1 MKTMRRGT
9 SILLCLALLLAALPV
24 ILPVFTS
31 ATAAD
36 DQEEQLLGTLSQRF
50 EASGPGVISSG
61 SGDAGGKSYG
71 AYQFSSRSDI
81 PRAFFRWCQSSSD
94 TYYRS
99 IGNRLAAAYE
109 ADGGYGSSFDATWRA
124 LANEDS
130 DGFMRVQRNYVR
142 RSYYDPIV
150 RSIESA
156 VPGFDMDNYS
166 IALRNVFWSR
176 AVQHGVG
183 GSSGFSSSDGRGG
196 ATGVIMRAFDAL
208 GGFANQPEA
217 QLIEAIYNESGAVRE
232 PQSDSYGVMT
242 GPTADKYGVTG
253 KVLKYYDGNSGDVQL
268 GVYARLRIN
277 EPAKAQVMLADYGF
291 KDATVGEG
299 VYQLRSSANS
309 SLTATPSSSGLTLN
323 AVTGGKNQQFR
334 LDYHASG
341 YYTITCQ
348 ENGLRLTA
356 GKNGVTLAKASTDK
370 GQLWKAAVYNS
381 GFSLQNR
388 GTGAYLSVS
397 SNAAGGRLM
406 LSETA
411 LQWQLALAGAGWTLD
426 GASYPTV
433 NSTLTVGQ
441 TGFPFRGTLR
451 NSYNIRRVTVSILR
465 SNGANAITPATA
477 SPNAKSYDLS
487 RLDDA
492 VAFSRLGVGGYTL
505 VIAAENTAGDNYR
518 LESRFYVTDG
528 SYVVSFDP
536 CGGACSESTRLVSA
550 GQKYGTLPTPV
561 KEGCTFVGWFTQ
573 PEGGQQITANST
585 TGAGNITLY
594 AHYQG
599 QYTYQFLNYDG
610 SVYAQGKLAAG
621 QAIPE
626 PAGTP
631 VRPADSQYTYTFTGW
646 QGYTSGMTISGN
658 VTFTAQFEAKAVESY
673 PQEITT
679 GAYRIAGG
687 YLRAIPVGTTARQLL
702 AGLSPSDY
710 ITLPVQGEGPVGTG
724 MTVTYAR
731 DGQTL
736 QTLTTVVTGDLS
748 GDGRVTIT
756 DMVRLQAHLLGK
768 NTLTGAAL
776 QAADLNG
783 DGQVTITDMIR
794 LQAYLLGRG
803 TIQPN

>member
-1 MKTMRRGT
+1 M
-9 SILLCLALLLAALPV
+9 LCLALLLAALPV

-61 SGDAGGKSYG
+61 AGDAGGKSYG

-309 SLTATPSSSGLTLN
+309 SLTATPGSSGLTLN

-341 YYTITCQ
+341 CYTITCQ

-388 GTGAYLSVS
+388 GAGAYLSVS
-397 SNAAGGRLM
+397 SNAAGGRLV

-477 SPNAKSYDLS
+477 WTVLS
-487 RLDDA
+487 
-492 VAFSRLGVGGYTL
+492 
-505 VIAAENTAGDNYR
+505 N
-518 LESRFYVTDG
+518 
-528 SYVVSFDP
+528 
-536 CGGACSESTRLVSA
+536 
-550 GQKYGTLPTPV
+550 
-561 KEGCTFVGWFTQ
+561 
-573 PEGGQQITANST
+573 
-585 TGAGNITLY
+585 
-594 AHYQG
+594 
-599 QYTYQFLNYDG
+599 
-610 SVYAQGKLAAG
+610 
-621 QAIPE
+621 
-626 PAGTP
+626 
-631 VRPADSQYTYTFTGW
+631 
-646 QGYTSGMTISGN
+646 M
-658 VTFTAQFEAKAVESY
+658 
-673 PQEITT
+673 
-679 GAYRIAGG
+679 
-687 YLRAIPVGTTARQLL
+687 
-702 AGLSPSDY
+702 
-710 ITLPVQGEGPVGTG
+710 
-724 MTVTYAR
+724 
-731 DGQTL
+731 
-736 QTLTTVVTGDLS
+736 
-748 GDGRVTIT
+748 
-756 DMVRLQAHLLGK
+756 
-768 NTLTGAAL
+768 
-776 QAADLNG
+776 
-783 DGQVTITDMIR
+783 
-794 LQAYLLGRG
+794 
-803 TIQPN
+803 